1 MSIEILA
8 KLSRFIYQ
16 ADVGNFAIVE
26 FIDVATARRFKAKGT
41 LAFSPK
47 TDAKQTYRL
56 IGEWD
61 VQPKYGETFRTLYV
75 EALRPQEIK
84 GIAPYLAHNIKGVGE
99 ITAKKLL
106 EHLNVKNIDEL
117 VEICRSKQEEIFN
130 FFGEKK
136 KHIAQNIIEIL
147 VSNEIF
153 RSVMIFL
160 HENEISANFAKKI
173 YDKYGAQ
180 SIEILTSNPYR
191 LISDFRQVGFLK
203 ADAIAQKLGI
213 SKTSPFRIEAAII
226 YSLEQAMDD
235 GHCALPRDTL
245 IENVAIHLGAKQ
257 DPQFSKNFVLDEMR
271 KIYKK
276 NKDANKESFLIR
288 QLSLLQ
294 KNPQGAEQ
302 ILFYLPEVLHMEDDV
317 SAQLNT
323 LIKIKHLNVSS
334 EFEKKIHSEMLE
346 KNQTFETFF
355 PDIAWTQL
363 STEQQQAVKLSFDSA
378 VMILTGGPGCG
389 KTFVLKSIFKLQKT
403 LQRKIA
409 LCAPTGLA
417 AKRMSNSIGVTAFT
431 IHKLLGLGIKK
442 DKSVE
447 HTIET
452 IDDVYVD
459 DKTLAKVDTIIIDE
473 SSMLNLEIFHA
484 LLKAGFNKRFIFVGD
499 VDQLPSVGAGNCL
512 KDMIESK
519 KIPTATLT
527 RIFRQ
532 TSESPIPFAAREIIS
547 GHKPEIKNIRTLEQ
561 FVQKEDLAFIPCS
574 TDTFFDLFIPFVTTT
589 IKTIYGLDPI
599 KDCQI
604 LVPMRK
610 TTVGQ
615 ENINKIL
622 QEHLNPPAADK
633 MEIRHPFGYII
644 RVNDKLIQTK
654 NNYELDVFNGDLGY
668 CRAIRKTGEGMD
680 AEIEIDVEFPHK
692 RVTYTDDQIEH
703 LQLCY
708 AMTVHKSQGSEFP
721 LCIIPIFGCYYTM
734 LDRNLL
740 YTAVTRS
747 SKHVILFGEEWAL
760 KKAIKTQHA
769 NNRYTALAKLIQ

>member
-16 ADVGNFAIVE
+16 ADIGNFAIVE
-26 FIDVATARRFKAKGT
+26 FIDITTARRFKAKGS
-41 LAFSPK
+41 LAISPK
-47 TDAKQTYRL
+47 ADAKQTYRL

-61 VQPKYGETFRTLYV
+61 TQSKYGETFRTLYA

-106 EHLNVKNIDEL
+106 EHLQIKTIDEL
-117 VEICRSKQEEIFN
+117 VEICRTKQDEIFN

-136 KHIAQNIIEIL
+136 QKIAQNIIDIL

-160 HENEISANFAKKI
+160 HENDISANFAKKI

-235 GHCALPRDTL
+235 GHCALPRDIL
-245 IENVAIHLGAKQ
+245 IESVAFHLGAKN

-276 NKDANKESFLIR
+276 NKDSNQESFLIR
-288 QLSLLQ
+288 QLPANLTHQNSD
-294 KNPQGAEQ
+294 Q
-302 ILFYLPEVLHMEDDV
+302 ILFYLPEILQIEDDV

-323 LIKIKHLNVSS
+323 LIRRKNHFCVSEHENNIKNKIS
-334 EFEKKIHSEMLE
+334 KI
-346 KNQTFETFF
+346 NATFESLF
-355 PDIAWTQL
+355 PDIEWTQL
-363 STEQQQAVKLSFDSA
+363 SAEQQHAVKLSFDSA
-378 VMILTGGPGCG
+378 IMILTGGPGCG
-389 KTFVLKSIFKLQKT
+389 KTFVLKSIFKLQKM
-403 LQRKIA
+403 LQRKVA

-417 AKRMSNSIGVTAFT
+417 AKRMSSAIGVTAFT
-431 IHKLLGLGIKK
+431 IHKLLRLGIKNE
-442 DKSVE
+442 KSIEHNVE
-447 HTIET
+447 K
-452 IDDVYVD
+452 IDDLYVD
-459 DKTLAKVDTIIIDE
+459 DKILNQIDTIIIDE

-484 LLKAGFNKRFIFVGD
+484 LLKAGGADKRFIFVGD

-512 KDMIESK
+512 KDMIGSK
-519 KIPTATLT
+519 KIPTVTLS

-532 TSESPIPFAAREIIS
+532 SSDSPIPFAAREIIS
-547 GHKPEIKNIRTLEQ
+547 GHKPNIKIINSIED
-561 FVQKEDLAFIPCS
+561 FVQREDFVFIPC
-574 TDTFFDLFIPFVTTT
+574 TKETFFDLFIPFVTHT
-589 IKTIYGLDPI
+589 IKNIYQLDPT
-599 KDCQI
+599 KDCQV

-610 TTVGQ
+610 TSVGQ
-615 ENINKIL
+615 ENINKVL
-622 QEHLNPPAADK
+622 QEHLNPPASDK
-633 MEIRHPFGYII
+633 IEIRHPSGYMI

-668 CRAIRKTGEGMD
+668 CRAIRKTGEGLD
-680 AEIEIDVEFPHK
+680 ASIEIDVEFLNKH
-692 RVTYTDDQIEH
+692 VTYVDDQIEH

-721 LCIIPIFGCYYTM
+721 LCIIPLFGCYYTM

-747 SKHVILFGEEWAL
+747 SKHVILFGEDWAF
-760 KKAIKTQHA
+760 KKAIKTQNA
-769 NNRYTALAKLIQ
+769 NNRHTALSKLL